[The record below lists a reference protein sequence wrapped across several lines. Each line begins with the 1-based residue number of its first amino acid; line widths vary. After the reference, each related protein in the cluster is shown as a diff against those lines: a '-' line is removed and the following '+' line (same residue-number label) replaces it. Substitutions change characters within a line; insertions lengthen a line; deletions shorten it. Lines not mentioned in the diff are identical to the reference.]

1 MARSGLESG
10 SRSQDSCCVQ
20 LKVLT
25 QLATSLAPAPLS
37 HISGSPNLRLWLP
50 CPASLA
56 LPSCVPGS
64 PVPCPRLPR
73 PVSPAPLSCVSGSTV
88 LCVSGFPVPRLWLP
102 RPVSLALLYRRT

>member
-25 QLATSLAPAPLS
+25 QLATSLAPAP
-37 HISGSPNLRLWLP
+37 
-50 CPASLA
+50 
-56 LPSCVPGS
+56 PSCVPGS
-64 PVPCPRLPR
+64 PIPRPRLPH

-88 LCVSGFPVPRLWLP
+88 LCVSGFPVLRLWLP